1 MSLYVEF
8 IDYENAF
15 NRKDSDQK
23 GSEVLTLF
31 FYLKEKY
38 KINCSVYVY
47 VVEYYWAELDRALT
61 TFYIGKTVLH
71 TRLAASHARRAAN
84 CRAANPLLA
93 AYTTPASVV
102 YL

>member
-31 FYLKEKY
+31 F
-38 KINCSVYVY
+38 I
-47 VVEYYWAELDRALT
+47 
-61 TFYIGKTVLH
+61 
-71 TRLAASHARRAAN
+71 
-84 CRAANPLLA
+84 
-93 AYTTPASVV
+93 
-102 YL
+102 